1 LKSNQG
7 DKKVHLQAPLPLW
20 CFIGKEQA
28 ILLPYFL
35 PRKQHYAQEH
45 QDGEEKW
52 QYFREFQAPITDVQ
66 PRIRGCLAAC
76 CFNFL
81 TAIKSKTSAV
91 CFRRFNKFTKPR
103 ETETGK

>member
-52 QYFREFQAPITDVQ
+52 QYFREFQAPITDN
-66 PRIRGCLAAC
+66 CKC
-76 CFNFL
+76 S
-81 TAIKSKTSAV
+81 TK
-91 CFRRFNKFTKPR
+91 NKRVFGR
-103 ETETGK
+103 LLF